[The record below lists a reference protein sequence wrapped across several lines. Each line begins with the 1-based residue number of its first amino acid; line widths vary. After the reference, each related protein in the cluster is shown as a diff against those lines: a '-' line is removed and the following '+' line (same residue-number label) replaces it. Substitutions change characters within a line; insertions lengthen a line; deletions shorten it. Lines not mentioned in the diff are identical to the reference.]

1 MNSQTKVLMQIT
13 GKASIKSGKEEI
25 AFIQNHPNGQKM
37 ITKCKL
43 VQTKHFRVHIKQY
56 SLSRSYYQTVVNT
69 FESFSGHL
77 NRQKILKEKIPK

>member
-1 MNSQTKVLMQIT
+1 MYFVNSQTKVLMQIT

-37 ITKCKL
+37 IKSKL

-56 SLSRSYYQTVVNT
+56 TELLPNSSKH
-69 FESFSGHL
+69 F
-77 NRQKILKEKIPK
+77 